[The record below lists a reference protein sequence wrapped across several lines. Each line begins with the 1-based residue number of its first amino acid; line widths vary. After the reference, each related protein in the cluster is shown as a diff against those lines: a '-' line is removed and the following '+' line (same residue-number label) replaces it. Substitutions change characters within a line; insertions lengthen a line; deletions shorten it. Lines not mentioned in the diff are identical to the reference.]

1 MDLKRGLRVANNF
14 EPIEKRK
21 NMDLKRGLW
30 VANDSRPIQQFKEK
44 ILTRNMA
51 SGFSVEK
58 KMTIL
63 ISIS

>member
-1 MDLKRGLRVANNF
+1 
-14 EPIEKRK
+14 
-21 NMDLKRGLW
+21 MDLKRGLW

-63 ISIS
+63 GVFRRTPDTLSLLVGVFAVCCYLQL